1 MCCWLPSSGKSLS
14 VPWSSSLTEM
24 ARVWSPGIW
33 QRLIKVLDS
42 EVFPSHKALQER
54 CQNSW
59 CRWINERVWRL
70 CTLGSGKWS
79 SCVWVPLPCQ
89 LLWIFVRWTA
99 YPRSEV
105 ISFPSQVMV
114 DQIFLLGI
122 SHPRQAGQVLQRGSW
137 RGSVK
142 TLRHY
147 LLMRLSP
154 SLDPY
159 MGDSLFYL
167 SESRQ
172 YSLLSLCGQPFMIK
186 GGSKILNKFL
196 QK

>member
-1 MCCWLPSSGKSLS
+1 MCSWLPSSGKSLFA
-14 VPWSSSLTEM
+14 PRSSSVTEM
-24 ARVWSPGIW
+24 AKVWSPGIW
-33 QRLIKVLDS
+33 RRLIKVLDS

-59 CRWINERVWRL
+59 MSLNKREGL
-70 CTLGSGKWS
+70 ETLYTREWKWS
-79 SCVWVPLPCQ
+79 SCVCVPLPCQ
-89 LLWIFVRWTA
+89 LLWIFVRWAA
-99 YPRSEV
+99 YPLSKV

-122 SHPRQAGQVLQRGSW
+122 SHPRQAGQVLRRGSW

-147 LLMRLSP
+147 LLMHLSP

-159 MGDSLFYL
+159 MAESLFYFT
-167 SESRQ
+167 ESRQ
-172 YSLLSLCGQPFMIK
+172 YSLLSLCGQPSMTK